1 MKKSLATLCA
11 ASVLR
16 AGLIIAKGRKVAKR
30 VDHLKTDDKL
40 TWFKRLGTIATT
52 TIVATSIALP
62 SMASDPETTTPIK
75 HVIVIFQENV
85 SFDHYFATYPFAAN
99 STAGEPV
106 FEATSDTPAVNGLLT
121 GPAAPPNNPTLNVAG
136 TGTIQPFRLGRN
148 QATTCDE
155 DHNYTDEQAAYH
167 AGQMD
172 LVVQKLSSAA
182 ANCAPDKS
190 TVMSYF
196 DGNTVTALWNYAQ
209 HFAMSDNS
217 FGTTYGPS
225 TPGAI
230 NLISGNTHGVTGVT
244 QPGFGPVP
252 GINQSTGASGS
263 ATVTVAGSDTNG
275 STGGGSIL
283 GDPRPFG
290 DICNPL
296 GSAQVALSNP
306 SKNVGDLLNAK
317 GVSWGWFQGGFI
329 NCNSIH
335 MASDGSVKQDYIGHH
350 QPFNYFPSTQN
361 LNHLLP
367 TSPAK
372 VGFTDQ
378 ANHQYD
384 LSALFTV
391 HSVSGTTSRTYDI
404 TGFQPGVTLPAVTF
418 LKAPGFMDGHAQYS
432 DPLLEQHFIV
442 QVVNTV
448 MQSKYWDDTAIIVLY
463 DDSDGWYDHVYPP
476 LANASALDALPSSSD
491 ALTGTG
497 QCGVPLAGQVM
508 GRCGYGP
515 RIPFL
520 VISPYARQNYVDHTV
535 TDQSS
540 VLRFIEDNFNLGR
553 IDQASPN
560 TVAEGGSFDQIAGSL
575 NSLFD
580 FTRDEDRRRGDRN
593 EDRRRGD
600 RDGQLLILDPSTGE
614 PVRR

>member
-1 MKKSLATLCA
+1 MKKSLATLRA
-11 ASVLR
+11 ASIVR
-16 AGLIIAKGRKVAKR
+16 T
-30 VDHLKTDDKL
+30 DNHLPWLKL
-40 TWFKRLGTIATT
+40 STLAAT
-52 TIVATSIALP
+52 TIVATGLALP
-62 SMASDPETTTPIK
+62 SLARDTETMTPIK

-99 STAGEPV
+99 NTDGEPF
-106 FEATSDTPAVNGLLT
+106 FEAAPGTPAVNGLLT
-121 GPAAPPNNPTLNVAG
+121 GPAAPPNNPTLNAAG
-136 TGTIQPFRLGRN
+136 TGTVQPFRLGRN

-172 LVVQKLSSAA
+172 LVVQKLSSTS

-190 TVMSYF
+190 TVMGYF

-230 NLISGNTHGVTGVT
+230 NLISGNTHGVTGAT
-244 QPGFGPVP
+244 RTGFGPVP
-252 GINQSTGASGS
+252 GINQSTGASGT
-263 ATVTVAGSDTNG
+263 ATVTIAGSDTNG
-275 STGGGSIL
+275 STGAGSIL

-317 GVSWGWFQGGFI
+317 GLSWGWFQGGFG

-361 LNHLLP
+361 LKHLP
-367 TSPAK
+367 PSSPAM

-384 LSALFTV
+384 LDALFRV
-391 HSVSGTTSRTYDI
+391 NSVSGAASRIYEVN
-404 TGFQPGVTLPAVTF
+404 GFQPGVTLPAVSF

-432 DPLLEQHFIV
+432 DPLLEQFFVV

-448 MQSKYWDDTAIIVLY
+448 MTSRYWKDTAIIVLY

-476 LANASALDALPSSSD
+476 LVNASALGALPASSD
-491 ALTGTG
+491 ALTGPG
-497 QCGVPLAGQVM
+497 QCGVPFAGAVL

-515 RIPFL
+515 RMPLL
-520 VISPYARQNYVDHTV
+520 VISPHARRNYVDHTV

-553 IDQASPN
+553 IDQASPK

-575 NSLFD
+575 GSLFE
-580 FTRDEDRRRGDRN
+580 FGRDDDG
-593 EDRRRGD
+593 RRGD
-600 RDGQLLILDPSTGE
+600 RDDERLLILDPNTGE

>member
-1 MKKSLATLCA
+1 MQNANFMIGLAAEALAGVATATDGPAPRGVERLKS
-11 ASVLR
+11 
-16 AGLIIAKGRKVAKR
+16 
-30 VDHLKTDDKL
+30 DNHP
-40 TWFKRLGTIATT
+40 TWLKRLGQLATA
-52 TIVATSIALP
+52 TIVAAGFTLP
-62 SMASDPETTTPIK
+62 SFARPPETTTPIK
-75 HVIVIFQENV
+75 HVVVIFQENV

-106 FEATSDTPAVNGLLT
+106 FKAAFDTPAVNGLLT
-121 GPAAPPNNPTLNVAG
+121 GPAAPPNNPTLNAAG

-172 LVVQKLSSAA
+172 LVVQKLSSTS

-190 TVMSYF
+190 TVMGYF

-230 NLISGNTHGVTGVT
+230 NLISGNTHGVTGAT
-244 QPGFGPVP
+244 QTGFGPVP
-252 GINQSTGASGS
+252 GINQSTGASGT
-263 ATVTVAGSDTNG
+263 AKVTVAGSDTNG

-296 GSAQVALSNP
+296 GSAQAALSNP
-306 SKNVGDLLNAK
+306 SKNVGDLLNDQ
-317 GVSWGWFQGGFI
+317 GVTWGWFQGGFI

-350 QPFNYFPSTQN
+350 EPFNYFPSTQN
-361 LNHLLP
+361 LNHLPP
-367 TSPAK
+367 TSPAM
-372 VGFTDQ
+372 VGYSDQ

-391 HSVSGTTSRTYDI
+391 NSVSGATSRTYDI
-404 TGFQPGVTLPAVTF
+404 TGFQQGVTLPAVTF

-432 DPLLEQHFIV
+432 DPLLEQHFIA

-448 MQSKYWDDTAIIVLY
+448 MKSQYWKDTAIIVLY

-476 LANASALDALPSSSD
+476 LVNASSLGTLPASSD

-497 QCGVPLAGQVM
+497 QCGVALAGQVL

-515 RIPFL
+515 RMPFL
-520 VISPYARQNYVDHTV
+520 VISPFARRNYVDHTV

-553 IDQASPN
+553 IDQASPKS
-560 TVAEGGSFDQIAGSL
+560 VAQGGSFDQIAGSL
-575 NSLFD
+575 YSLFD
-580 FTRDEDRRRGDRN
+580 FNGEDDRGYGN
-593 EDRRRGD
+593 
-600 RDGQLLILDPSTGE
+600 RDGRLLILDPGTGQ
-614 PVRR
+614 PLQK

>member
-1 MKKSLATLCA
+1 MKNLLANLCA
-11 ASVLR
+11 ASTWR
-16 AGLIIAKGRKVAKR
+16 ASLTVANADKAAKR
-30 VDHLKTDDKL
+30 ADHLSTNDYL
-40 TWFKRLGTIATT
+40 TSFKRLARIATT
-52 TIVATSIALP
+52 TIVATSFALP
-62 SMASDPETTTPIK
+62 SMASDPDTTTPIK

-85 SFDHYFATYPFAAN
+85 SFDHYFATYPVAAN
-99 STAGEPV
+99 STAGEPI
-106 FEATSDTPAVNGLLT
+106 FNAKSATPAVNGLLT
-121 GPAAPPNNPTLNVAG
+121 GPAAPPNNPTLNKTG

-172 LVVQKLSSAA
+172 LVVQKLSTIAT
-182 ANCAPDKS
+182 NCAPDAS
-190 TVMSYF
+190 TVMGYF

-209 HFAMSDNS
+209 HFTMSDNS

-230 NLISGNTHGVTGVT
+230 NLISGNTHGVTGAT
-244 QPGFGPVP
+244 QTGFGPVP
-252 GINQSTGASGS
+252 GINQSTGASGM

-306 SKNVGDLLNAK
+306 SKNVGDLLTAK
-317 GVSWGWFQGGFI
+317 GVTWGWFQGGFT

-350 QPFNYFPSTQN
+350 QPFQYFPSTQN
-361 LNHLLP
+361 LKHLPP
-367 TSPAK
+367 TAPAM
-372 VGFTDQ
+372 VGFFDQ

-384 LSALFTV
+384 LNALFTV
-391 HSVSGTTSRTYDI
+391 NSVSGATSRTYDI
-404 TGFQPGVTLPAVTF
+404 TGFQRGVTLPAVTF

-448 MQSKYWDDTAIIVLY
+448 MRSKYWDDTAIIILY

-476 LANASALDALPSSSD
+476 LVNPSALGALPSSAD
-491 ALTGTG
+491 ALTGPG

-515 RIPFL
+515 RMPFL
-520 VISPYARQNYVDHTV
+520 VVSPFARQNYVDHTV
-535 TDQSS
+535 TDQAS
-540 VLRFIEDNFNLGR
+540 VLRFIEDNFKLGR
-553 IDQASPN
+553 IDQASPK

-575 NSLFD
+575 NGLFD
-580 FTRDEDRRRGDRN
+580 FSGKDDRRREDGDERA
-593 EDRRRGD
+593 
-600 RDGQLLILDPSTGE
+600 LILDPSTGR
-614 PVRR
+614 PLQR

>member
-1 MKKSLATLCA
+1 MTHNNIGQIARIVSLAMT
-11 ASVLR
+11 
-16 AGLIIAKGRKVAKR
+16 
-30 VDHLKTDDKL
+30 
-40 TWFKRLGTIATT
+40 AT
-52 TIVATSIALP
+52 VATGFALP
-62 SMASDPETTTPIK
+62 SLASEPATATPIK

-85 SFDHYFATYPFAAN
+85 SFDHYFGTYPVAAN

-106 FEATSDTPAVNGLLT
+106 FKAASDTPAINGLLT

-190 TVMSYF
+190 TVMGYY

-209 HFAMSDNS
+209 HFAISDNS
-217 FGTTYGPS
+217 FSTTYGPS

-230 NLISGNTHGVTGVT
+230 NLVAGNTHGVTGAT
-244 QPGFGPVP
+244 QTGFGPVP

-263 ATVTVAGSDTNG
+263 QTVTVAGSDSNG
-275 STGGGSIL
+275 NTGAGSIV

-290 DICNPL
+290 DVCNPL
-296 GSAQVALSNP
+296 GSTQVKLDSP
-306 SKNVGDLLNAK
+306 GKNVGDLLNAK
-317 GVSWGWFQGGFI
+317 GVSWGWFQGGFG

-335 MASDGSVKQDYIGHH
+335 KASDGTVKQDYIGHH
-350 QPFNYFPSTQN
+350 EPFQYFASTQN
-361 LNHLLP
+361 LTHLAP
-367 TSPAK
+367 SSPAM

-378 ANHQYD
+378 AKHQYD
-384 LSALFTV
+384 LSALFTIN
-391 HSVSGTTSRTYDI
+391 SVSGATSRTYDI
-404 TGFQPGVTLPAVTF
+404 TGFQPGVKLPAVTF
-418 LKAPGFMDGHAQYS
+418 LKAPGFMDGHAAYS

-448 MQSKYWDDTAIIVLY
+448 MTSKYWNDTAIVVLY

-476 LANASALDALPSSSD
+476 LVNASALSALPSSSD
-491 ALTGTG
+491 ALTGPG
-497 QCGVPLAGQVM
+497 QCGVPVAGAVL

-515 RIPFL
+515 RQPFL
-520 VISPYARQNYVDHTV
+520 VISPFARRNYVDHTA
-535 TDQSS
+535 TDQTS
-540 VLRFIEDNFNLGR
+540 VLRFIEDNFTLGR
-553 IDQASPN
+553 IDAASGKS
-560 TVAEGGSFDQIAGSL
+560 VAQGGSFDQVAGSL
-575 NSLFD
+575 DSLFS
-580 FTRDEDRRRGDRN
+580 FDED
-593 EDRRRGD
+593 EDGGHGD
-600 RDGQLLILDPSTGE
+600 RDSRRLLLDANTGE
-614 PVRR
+614 PARW

>member
-1 MKKSLATLCA
+1 MNKICPFPCA
-11 ASVLR
+11 VSIVRDVPVIVKERKISNGVDR
-16 AGLIIAKGRKVAKR
+16 AKAEDHRPWLI
-30 VDHLKTDDKL
+30 
-40 TWFKRLGTIATT
+40 RLGALAATA
-52 TIVATSIALP
+52 IVATGVTLP
-62 SMASDPETTTPIK
+62 SVADDPATTTPIK
-75 HVIVIFQENV
+75 HVVVIFQENV

-99 STAGEPV
+99 SSAVEPV
-106 FEATSDTPAVNGLLT
+106 FVVAPDTPSVNGLLS
-121 GPAAPPNNPTLNVAG
+121 GPAAPPNNPTLNAAG

-148 QATTCDE
+148 QATTCDQ
-155 DHNYTDEQAAYH
+155 DHNYADEQAAYH

-172 LVVQKLSSAA
+172 LVVQKLSSTA

-190 TVMSYF
+190 TVMGYF

-209 HFAMSDNS
+209 HFSMSDNS

-230 NLISGNTHGVTGVT
+230 NLISGNTHGVTGIT
-244 QPGFGPVP
+244 QLGFGPVP
-252 GINQSTGASGS
+252 GINQSTGASGT
-263 ATVTVAGSDTNG
+263 ATVTVAGSDTDG

-296 GSAQVALSNP
+296 GSTQVMLNNP
-306 SKNVGDLLNAK
+306 SRNLGDLLNAK
-317 GVSWGWFQGGFI
+317 GVTWGWFQGGFS

-350 QPFNYFPSTQN
+350 EPFNYFPSTQN
-361 LNHLLP
+361 LKHLAP
-367 TSPAK
+367 TSLAK

-384 LSALFTV
+384 LSALFSIN
-391 HSVSGTTSRTYDI
+391 SVSGATSRTYDI
-404 TGFQPGVTLPAVTF
+404 NGFQPGVTLPAVTF

-448 MQSKYWDDTAIIVLY
+448 MKSSYWKDTAIIVLY

-476 LANASALDALPSSSD
+476 LVNASALGALRQSSD

-497 QCGVPLAGQVM
+497 QCGVAFAGQVM

-515 RIPFL
+515 RMPFL
-520 VISPYARQNYVDHTV
+520 VISPYARRNSVDHAV

-540 VLRFIEDNFNLGR
+540 VLLFIEDNFKLGR
-553 IDQASPN
+553 IDQASPK

-575 NSLFD
+575 NGLFD
-580 FTRDEDRRRGDRN
+580 FDRVKDSSRDDRN
-593 EDRRRGD
+593 DR
-600 RDGQLLILDPSTGE
+600 QLILDPGTGQ